1 VRCVVVIA
9 LVAAA
14 CSGTGPRPV
23 GSQPSW
29 RAAPPVSTV
38 PAPVRFAP
46 SSEPARHYNEPAA
59 RPPPSALGDATI
71 AAVRDAAQRLGA
83 PVPVADA
90 RLFRAC
96 AELAAVVPEEGI
108 IPYTLVEFA
117 LQRHG
122 IIEPSP
128 HLLVVWGDIDMPQLI
143 MDQLQPRIAEILAAG
158 ATARVGIG
166 AAKRMPD
173 GTGAVVF
180 ALQGSAVT
188 TAPIP
193 RAVPSD
199 GSFLLA
205 ATIDPS
211 YREPEVFI
219 TRKNGS
225 VERLELSPQ
234 RGPAGT
240 EVRVQI
246 RCGKLDGKQQV
257 EITAVDAQGSTV
269 LANFPVWCGVEPPL
283 TMVVEPSIDDA
294 PVADPREAERR
305 VLALVNRDRQ
315 AAGLAPL
322 LWDERVADVSR
333 AHSLEMRTTKVVAH
347 VSPTT
352 GSAADRV
359 RAAKIKTPVVL
370 ENVARA
376 YGVGEAHQGLMNSPG
391 HRANLLSSSATHVG
405 IGIVFG
411 EEVSGRRELFVTQV
425 LTRIPPQV
433 DPAAAVAELRRRL
446 VTVRPVG
453 TDPALE
459 SIAQELA
466 NGLAAG
472 KTREQAYGPLKPRV
486 DGLGQRFQ
494 RVGSVITAAGEL
506 DAIEAGAILGDAK
519 PDDIGIG
526 IAQGTHAELGDGSL
540 FVVVLLGTRR

>member
-1 VRCVVVIA
+1 
-9 LVAAA
+9 
-14 CSGTGPRPV
+14 
-23 GSQPSW
+23 
-29 RAAPPVSTV
+29 
-38 PAPVRFAP
+38 
-46 SSEPARHYNEPAA
+46 
-59 RPPPSALGDATI
+59 
-71 AAVRDAAQRLGA
+71 
-83 PVPVADA
+83 
-90 RLFRAC
+90 
-96 AELAAVVPEEGI
+96 
-108 IPYTLVEFA
+108 
-117 LQRHG
+117 
-122 IIEPSP
+122 
-128 HLLVVWGDIDMPQLI
+128 
-143 MDQLQPRIAEILAAG
+143 
-158 ATARVGIG
+158 
-166 AAKRMPD
+166 
-173 GTGAVVF
+173 
-180 ALQGSAVT
+180 
-188 TAPIP
+188 
-193 RAVPSD
+193 
-199 GSFLLA
+199 
-205 ATIDPS
+205 
-211 YREPEVFI
+211 
-219 TRKNGS
+219 
-225 VERLELSPQ
+225 
-234 RGPAGT
+234 
-240 EVRVQI
+240 
-246 RCGKLDGKQQV
+246 
-257 EITAVDAQGSTV
+257 
-269 LANFPVWCGVEPPL
+269 
-283 TMVVEPSIDDA
+283 
-294 PVADPREAERR
+294 
-305 VLALVNRDRQ
+305 
-315 AAGLAPL
+315 
-322 LWDERVADVSR
+322 
-333 AHSLEMRTTKVVAH
+333 MRTTKVVAH